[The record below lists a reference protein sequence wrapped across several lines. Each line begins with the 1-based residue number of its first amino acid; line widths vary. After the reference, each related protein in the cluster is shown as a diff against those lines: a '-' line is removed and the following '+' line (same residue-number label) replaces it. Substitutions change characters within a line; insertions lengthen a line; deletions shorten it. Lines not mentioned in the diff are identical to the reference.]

1 MYDKM
6 CQFSVLSPKP
16 IDQEQEGGLVGLL
29 IAILTTIILLL
40 IVVILF
46 IIAKQ
51 KRTRTAAVLDAL
63 QHNLHPDGLS
73 LGLDKRFNSNFKVNL
88 FNILFVFVHN
98 DAINC

>member
-1 MYDKM
+1 M
-6 CQFSVLSPKP
+6 
-16 IDQEQEGGLVGLL
+16 
-29 IAILTTIILLL
+29 TTIILLL

-63 QHNLHPDGLS
+63 QHNLHTDGLS

-88 FNILFVFVHN
+88 VNLHFIGILDLTSAVCLFVFAYS
-98 DAINC
+98 DAINL